1 MGKGKRGKGEKVKR
15 WLTPSRHASK
25 LHTSLSLSTYSLF
38 PYYLLI
44 TPILPTTYSLTT
56 YFLTPYYL
64 LLISLLLTTY
74 LLTTYFLSPYY
85 LLLKSTIS
93 QTEFTR
99 HITPLSPWRGV
110 GGEARNKKSPQHK
123 AVGTNHKL

>member
-1 MGKGKRGKGEKVKR
+1 MHLSFIPLYLIP
-15 WLTPSRHASK
+15 LTPYSPA
-25 LHTSLSLSTYSLF
+25 TYYLS
-38 PYYLLI
+38 PYYLLLKSL
-44 TPILPTTYSLTT
+44 LPTTYLLTT
-56 YFLTPYYL
+56 YFLSPYYL
-64 LLISLLLTTY
+64 LLISPLLTSY